1 MRLKTLKYRDLDNLS
16 VQLKGEVD
24 KGTEGDL
31 WGGFMCMNE
40 G

>member
-16 VQLKGEVD
+16 VQLKGEVG
-24 KGTEGDL
+24 KGTKGHL
-31 WGGFMCMNE
+31 WGGFMRVNE